1 MDVLR
6 IAQLSLGSAQR
17 LGSLPRGV
25 RAVWEQEQG
34 TAVYSV
40 AEEVFATYFCC
51 GVPLFVRNE
60 ALP

>member
-25 RAVWEQEQG
+25 RAVG
-34 TAVYSV
+34 TGTGNSC
-40 AEEVFATYFCC
+40 VFSS
-51 GVPLFVRNE
+51 
-60 ALP
+60 